1 MSAHKVC
8 HSHYYSYLR
17 FCSIYPSV
25 FSVVVHTI
33 IYVLMNH
40 VIYSGTFGV
49 KQQFCIKTLIYMRQ
63 CLTTHLDKTFV
74 QRDHECNLSYE
85 QLTVTDKS
93 GNLGGSSIPG
103 ITNEDF
109 CLHFNIINM
118 SCCLKWC
125 SLLSQLKFL
134 TKEEQEF
141 FLAVALKCWALTLV
155 PV

>member
-49 KQQFCIKTLIYMRQ
+49 KQQFCVKTLIYTR
-63 CLTTHLDKTFV
+63 HSV
-74 QRDHECNLSYE
+74 
-85 QLTVTDKS
+85 
-93 GNLGGSSIPG
+93 
-103 ITNEDF
+103 
-109 CLHFNIINM
+109 
-118 SCCLKWC
+118 
-125 SLLSQLKFL
+125 
-134 TKEEQEF
+134 
-141 FLAVALKCWALTLV
+141 
-155 PV
+155 